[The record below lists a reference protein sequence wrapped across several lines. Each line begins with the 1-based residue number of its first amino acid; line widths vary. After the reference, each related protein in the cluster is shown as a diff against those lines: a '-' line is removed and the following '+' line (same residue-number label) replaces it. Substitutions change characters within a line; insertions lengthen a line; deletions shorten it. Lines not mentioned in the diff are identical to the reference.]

1 MGIVLNKNYAL
12 REALIYTIF
21 ISIILLM
28 PLYIYYTYSKSIY
41 ETRNKFVLQRQAK
54 MIIQT
59 MEQYDSSN
67 NAYFTYPRF
76 ISLESGLYDEQFKAV
91 FSLISVEYFPTSLG
105 YHILD
110 DRSYLVV
117 KLPNK
122 RFFNAS
128 FLVVSSMLHYW
139 PIYQKVAMVLLSIVI
154 VIYFLSLFFLRRF
167 AQPYE
172 RVNRQLDNFIKD
184 TVHEINTPL
193 TIINTNVDLYN
204 IKEGENKYFSRIKA
218 ASKTLGSIYDDMDYL
233 IKNENINFEQDEI
246 DLSEFVQRRVDYFD
260 EVARQKA
267 ILIQSHVD
275 KGVKIL
281 FNISQ
286 LQRIVDNNISNAIK
300 YSYEANM
307 VIITL
312 LLNDDGEVELSFKDF
327 GIGIEEPNKIFERYY
342 REDRDKGGFGI
353 GLNIVKNI
361 IDSVGIKLDIKSEF
375 KHGSTF
381 TYTFPSSMRC

>member
-1 MGIVLNKNYAL
+1 
-12 REALIYTIF
+12 
-21 ISIILLM
+21 M
-28 PLYIYYTYSKSIY
+28 PLYVYYTYSKSIY
-41 ETRNKFVLQRQAK
+41 ETRNNFVLQRQAK

-76 ISLESGLYDEQFKAV
+76 ISLESGLYDEQFNAI
-91 FSLISVEYFPTSLG
+91 FSLLSNENFPNILG
-105 YHILD
+105 YHIAD
-110 DRSYLVV
+110 DHSYLVI

-122 RFFNAS
+122 RFFKAT
-128 FLVVSSMLHYW
+128 FLVVSSALHYW

-167 AQPYE
+167 ALPYE

-204 IKEGENKYFSRIKA
+204 MKQGENKYFNRIKA
-218 ASKTLGSIYDDMDYL
+218 ASKTLGNVYNDMDYL
-233 IKNENINFEQDEI
+233 IKNENINFEQDRI
-246 DLSEFVQRRVDYFD
+246 NLSEFVQERIDYFD

-267 ILIQSHVD
+267 ILIESHVHSD
-275 KGVKIL
+275 IMLL

-300 YSYEANM
+300 YSRESNKI
-307 VIITL
+307 IITL
-312 LLNDDGEVELSFKDF
+312 KSTQNGEIELSFEDF
-327 GIGIEEPNKIFERYY
+327 GIGIEKPNKIFERYY

-353 GLNIVKNI
+353 GLNIVKAI
-361 IDSVGIKLDIKSEF
+361 IDRVGIRLDIKSEY

-381 TYTFPSSMRC
+381 TYSFPASMRC